1 MTTYATL
8 ARPTTRLSRACTRCG
23 IDAPDTIRRGARP
36 WRCEDCRDLECGRGH
51 LWPDP
56 PARDANGN
64 RKCLLC
70 ANLRRYRTP
79 TTSRRATL

>member
-1 MTTYATL
+1 MTRL
-8 ARPTTRLSRACTRCG
+8 LVVARPAPSGVVCARCG
-23 IDAPDTIRRGARP
+23 MDAPATIRRGARP
-36 WRCEDCRDLECGRGH
+36 WRCEDCREVECGRGH

-64 RKCLLC
+64 RTCLLC

-79 TTSRRATL
+79 TTTSRRATP